1 MINKNNQIPI
11 SIITGAAGLLGPI
24 HAEAIL
30 EMNGIVILTD
40 INLPLLYKLRQRLK
54 KKYDEKKIFIYKMDV
69 SSEKSIRN
77 TKKYIIQKF
86 KRINILINNAVID
99 TKISKKGNFAKSN
112 NFETFSLKQWKKE
125 IDVGLTGYFLCCKIF
140 GNEMLKNKKGGI
152 ILNMA
157 SDLSVI
163 APNQKLYPKNQKKP
177 ITYSVIKTG
186 TIGLTKYLA
195 SYWGN
200 NGIRVNALSPG
211 GVFNNQN
218 KKFIRK
224 LINLIPLQRMIVKDE
239 LKGSV
244 KFLCSDESSYLN
256 GHNLILDG
264 GRSII

>member
-40 INLPLLYKLRQRLK
+40 INLPLLYKLRQKLK

-112 NFETFSLKQWKKE
+112 NFEKEWEEFEAELEQELESLENEFNQEMENLESELEHLLNTNDFEKE
-125 IDVGLTGYFLCCKIF
+125 LQNFEKEFEKL
-140 GNEMLKNKKGGI
+140 
-152 ILNMA
+152 LN
-157 SDLSVI
+157 
-163 APNQKLYPKNQKKP
+163 
-177 ITYSVIKTG
+177 
-186 TIGLTKYLA
+186 
-195 SYWGN
+195 
-200 NGIRVNALSPG
+200 
-211 GVFNNQN
+211 
-218 KKFIRK
+218 
-224 LINLIPLQRMIVKDE
+224 
-239 LKGSV
+239 
-244 KFLCSDESSYLN
+244 SSN
-256 GHNLILDG
+256 
-264 GRSII
+264 

>member
-40 INLPLLYKLRQRLK
+40 INLPLLYKLRQRL

-125 IDVGLTGYFLCCKIF
+125 IDVGLTGYFYV
-140 GNEMLKNKKGGI
+140 
-152 ILNMA
+152 A
-157 SDLSVI
+157 
-163 APNQKLYPKNQKKP
+163 
-177 ITYSVIKTG
+177 
-186 TIGLTKYLA
+186 
-195 SYWGN
+195 
-200 NGIRVNALSPG
+200 
-211 GVFNNQN
+211 
-218 KKFIRK
+218 
-224 LINLIPLQRMIVKDE
+224 
-239 LKGSV
+239 
-244 KFLCSDESSYLN
+244 KFLEMKC
-256 GHNLILDG
+256 
-264 GRSII
+264 